1 MFAMPFIFT
10 CPLLR
15 RSLAVALTGA
25 LAACSTLPAYQR
37 PTADVP
43 SQFAGATPGWAQA
56 APSDA
61 APRGPW
67 WAIFGDPVLDQLEA
81 RVDVSNQ
88 TVRKAVAQV
97 QQARSMVD
105 YQHAGF
111 FPTITA
117 GAAQNRTRT
126 SQNVQ
131 GRSLAGKTVPDY
143 SAGVSASWEPDLF
156 GRVRD
161 SVTGAQADAD
171 ASAADL
177 EAVRL
182 SMSADL
188 AVDYFALRS
197 LDTQKK
203 LLDDSVQAYANALN
217 LLQQQLTNGAI
228 DASAVAQATT
238 QLEATRT
245 QDTDIDVTRAQ
256 MQHAIAT
263 LIGEPASTFALPPN
277 GSAVA
282 PPAIPVG
289 VPSQLLERR
298 PDIAAAE
305 RRVAAANAQIGVA
318 HAAFFPDLVLSASAG
333 LESTFFAPWLSA
345 PSLFWS
351 IGSQLVGTL
360 FDGGQRSATL
370 HGATAQYDGTV
381 ADYRQSVLVAF
392 QQVEDNLSALNSL
405 ADEAASQQRATTAA
419 DLSLRLTTNRYNAG
433 AVSYLDVVTAQ
444 TIALTNERTADQIA
458 ARRLESS
465 VLLMKALGGTWHD
478 VGASATAADVAAAA
492 VAAKPGAEAG
502 IDPVAGKRAMRPVG
516 QSDVQSE
523 MRSVTQSAGT

>member
-1 MFAMPFIFT
+1 MYPMSSN
-10 CPLLR
+10 CPLPR
-15 RSLAVALTGA
+15 RAWTTALAVTLIGV
-25 LAACSTLPAYQR
+25 LGACSTLPDYQR
-37 PTADVP
+37 PTAEVP
-43 SQFAGATPGWAQA
+43 GRFAGATPGWAQA
-56 APSDA
+56 APADS

-67 WAIFGDPVLDQLEA
+67 WTLFNDPVLDRLEA
-81 RVDVSNQ
+81 RIDVSNQ
-88 TVRKAVAQV
+88 SVRKAVAQV
-97 QQARSMVD
+97 QQARSLVD

-111 FPTITA
+111 LPTVTA
-117 GAAQNRTRT
+117 GVSQNRSRV
-126 SQNVQ
+126 SQNVE

-143 SAGVSASWEPDLF
+143 SVGISASWEPDLF
-156 GRVRD
+156 GRIRD
-161 SVTGAQADAD
+161 NVALAQAGAD

-188 AVDYFALRS
+188 AVDYFSLRS

-203 LLDDSVQAYANALN
+203 LLDDSVKAYSDALN
-217 LLQQQLTNGAI
+217 LLQQQLKDGAI

-245 QDTDIDVTRAQ
+245 QDADIDVSRAQ

-263 LIGEPASTFALPPN
+263 LIGEPASSFSLPPDN
-277 GSAVA
+277 AVVT

-305 RRVAAANAQIGVA
+305 RRVASANAQIGLA
-318 HAAFFPDLVLSASAG
+318 RAAFYPDLTLSASAG

-351 IGSQLVGTL
+351 IGPQLVGTL
-360 FDGGQRSATL
+360 FDGGRHKAEL
-370 HGATAQYDGTV
+370 HNATAQYDGAV

-392 QQVEDNLSALNSL
+392 QQVEDSLSSLNSL
-405 ADEAASQQRATTAA
+405 AGQTASQQRAVDAA
-419 DLSLRLTTNRYNAG
+419 ELSLRLTTNRFKAG

-465 VLLMKALGGTWHD
+465 VLLLKALGGTWSDAGDNH
-478 VGASATAADVAAAA
+478 ASTDSA
-492 VAAKPGAEAG
+492 VP
-502 IDPVAGKRAMRPVG
+502 AM
-516 QSDVQSE
+516 
-523 MRSVTQSAGT
+523 

>member
-1 MFAMPFIFT
+1 MFSLSASR
-10 CPLLR
+10 PLLR
-15 RSLAVALTGA
+15 RSVVATLIGA
-25 LAACSTLPAYQR
+25 LLGACSTLPPYQR
-37 PTADVP
+37 PSAAVP
-43 SQFAGATPGWAQA
+43 AQYAGATPGWTQA
-56 APSDA
+56 APADA

-67 WAIFGDPVLDQLEA
+67 WTVFDDPVLDQLEA
-81 RVDVSNQ
+81 RIDVSNQ

-105 YQHAGF
+105 YQRAGF
-111 FPTITA
+111 FPTVTA
-117 GAAQNRTRT
+117 GVAQDRFRT
-126 SQNVQ
+126 SQNVE

-143 SAGVSASWEPDLF
+143 SVGVAASWEPDLF

-161 SVTGAQADAD
+161 AVTGARADAQ
-171 ASAADL
+171 ASEADL
-177 EAVRL
+177 EGVRL

-188 AVDYFALRS
+188 AADYFALRS

-203 LLDDSVQAYANALN
+203 LLDDSVSAYAAALK
-217 LLQQQLTNGAI
+217 LLQQQLDNGAI

-238 QLEATRT
+238 QLESTRT

-277 GSAVA
+277 GSRAA
-282 PPAIPVG
+282 PPVIPVG

-305 RRVAAANAQIGVA
+305 RRVASANARIGVA
-318 HAAFFPDLVLSASAG
+318 RAAFYPDLTLSASVG

-351 IGSQLVGTL
+351 LGSQLVGTL
-360 FDGGQRSATL
+360 FDGGQRRATL
-370 HGATAQYDGTV
+370 HGANAQYDGTV

-392 QQVEDNLSALNSL
+392 QQVEDNLSALNAL

-444 TIALTNERTADQIA
+444 TIDLTNQRIADQIA

-465 VLLMKALGGTWHD
+465 VLLLKALGGTWD
-478 VGASATAADVAAAA
+478 DQRLNSTATAPATAT
-492 VAAKPGAEAG
+492 PG
-502 IDPVAGKRAMRPVG
+502 
-516 QSDVQSE
+516 
-523 MRSVTQSAGT
+523 

>member
-1 MFAMPFIFT
+1 MFSMSASR
-10 CPLLR
+10 PLLR
-15 RSLAVALTGA
+15 RSVVATLIGA
-25 LAACSTLPAYQR
+25 LLGACSTLPPYQR
-37 PTADVP
+37 PSAAVP
-43 SQFAGATPGWAQA
+43 AQYAGATPGWAQA
-56 APSDA
+56 APADA

-67 WAIFGDPVLDQLEA
+67 WTVFDDPVLNQLEA
-81 RVDVSNQ
+81 RIEVSNQ
-88 TVRKAVAQV
+88 TVLKAVAQV

-105 YQHAGF
+105 YQRAGF

-117 GAAQNRTRT
+117 GVAQDRFRT
-126 SQNVQ
+126 SQNVE
-131 GRSLAGKTVPDY
+131 GKSLAGKTVPDY
-143 SAGVSASWEPDLF
+143 SVGVGASWEPDLF

-161 SVTGAQADAD
+161 SVAGARADAQA
-171 ASAADL
+171 SEADL
-177 EAVRL
+177 EGVRL

-188 AVDYFALRS
+188 AADYFALRS

-203 LLDDSVQAYANALN
+203 LLDDSVTAYAAALK
-217 LLQQQLTNGAI
+217 LLQQQLDNGAI

-245 QDTDIDVTRAQ
+245 QDTDIDVSRAQ

-263 LIGEPASTFALPPN
+263 LIGEPASTFTLPPN
-277 GSAVA
+277 GSLAA

-305 RRVAAANAQIGVA
+305 RRVASANARIGVA
-318 HAAFFPDLVLSASAG
+318 RAAFYPDLTLSASVG

-351 IGSQLVGTL
+351 LGSQLVGTL
-360 FDGGQRSATL
+360 FDGGQRRATL
-370 HGATAQYDGTV
+370 HGANAQYDGTV

-392 QQVEDNLSALNSL
+392 QQVEDNLSALNAL

-444 TIALTNERTADQIA
+444 TIDLTNQRIADQIA

-465 VLLMKALGGTWHD
+465 VLLLKALGGTWD
-478 VGASATAADVAAAA
+478 DKRLNTTATAAATAAAT
-492 VAAKPGAEAG
+492 PG
-502 IDPVAGKRAMRPVG
+502 
-516 QSDVQSE
+516 
-523 MRSVTQSAGT
+523 